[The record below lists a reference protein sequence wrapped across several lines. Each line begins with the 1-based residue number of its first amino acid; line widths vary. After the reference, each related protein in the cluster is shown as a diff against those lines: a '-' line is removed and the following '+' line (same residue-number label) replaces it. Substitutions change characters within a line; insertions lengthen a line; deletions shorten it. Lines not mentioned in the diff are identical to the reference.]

1 MWTTIDIGSTKKIQI
16 GVGAIEV
23 VERIDGTRQNAI
35 RLDLGRAEMA
45 AVIAALKESMPRK

>member
-1 MWTTIDIGSTKKIQI
+1 MWTTINIGSAKKIQI

-23 VERIDGTRQNAI
+23 VERIDDTRQNAI

-45 AVIAALKESMPRK
+45 AVIAALKESMPKK